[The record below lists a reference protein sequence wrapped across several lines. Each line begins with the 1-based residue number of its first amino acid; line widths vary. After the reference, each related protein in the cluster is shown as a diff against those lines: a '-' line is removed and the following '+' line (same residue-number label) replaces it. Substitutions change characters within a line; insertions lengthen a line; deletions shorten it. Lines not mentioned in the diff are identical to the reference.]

1 MKTNK
6 YTLYETEKER
16 LKQLNLSFEEYEK
29 ALKALAKKLK
39 I

>member
-1 MKTNK
+1 MKKCK
-6 YTLYETEKER
+6 YYLYEAEKER
-16 LKQLNLSFEEYEK
+16 LKQLNLSYEAYEK